1 MRKRI
6 QCHPAEIAGSR
17 VAVFIG
23 NISMRKL
30 MERESNKHRRKCIEY
45 AFKDGT
51 NALSAEYRA

>member
-6 QCHPAEIAGSR
+6 QCHPAEIASSR
-17 VAVFIG
+17 ITVFIG
-23 NISMRKL
+23 NISMCKL

-51 NALSAEYRA
+51 NALAAEYRA

>member
-17 VAVFIG
+17 VAVFIC